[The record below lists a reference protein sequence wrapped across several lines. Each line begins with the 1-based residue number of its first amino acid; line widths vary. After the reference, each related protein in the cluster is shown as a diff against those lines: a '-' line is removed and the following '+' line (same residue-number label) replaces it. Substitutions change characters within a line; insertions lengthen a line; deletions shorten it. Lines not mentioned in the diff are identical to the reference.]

1 MMISR
6 RKVLELGGAAICGG
20 VLAGPASAQ
29 NVWPTADIRTICPFP
44 AGSGADIVVRFYAK
58 VLQDSVGKTVIV
70 ENRPGAFGNI
80 ATEAIARAKPDGY
93 TVGIMASSAI
103 AAAPALFKKVPFDP
117 VNDFDQV
124 ATLMRVPWF
133 LIVAADSPFK
143 SVAELTDHL
152 RKQGDKASYGSVAN
166 SGLISSELYKL
177 KFDLKTEEVK
187 YKDTF
192 LMLNDLYAGNIT
204 FAHLD
209 ATTTIG
215 SVKNGKLRLLASST
229 KQRAK
234 AFPDVPSAAEAGIDN
249 SDVSGWWSI
258 AMPKGTPKPILDRL
272 EKIYT
277 DFVASEEHSKWV
289 LSIGCEAFPGNSA
302 FARQALLNEI
312 KAWQEYVRIAKIE
325 QI

>member
-1 MMISR
+1 MISR

-20 VLAGPASAQ
+20 VLAGPARAQ
-29 NVWPTADIRTICPFP
+29 DAWPTQDIKTICPFP
-44 AGSGADIVVRFYAK
+44 AGSGADVVVRFYAK
-58 VLQDSVGKTVIV
+58 VLQDRVGKTVYV

-80 ATEAIARAKPDGY
+80 ATEAIARSKPDGY

-117 VNDFDQV
+117 INDFDQV
-124 ATLMRVPWF
+124 TTLMRVPWF
-133 LIVAADSPFK
+133 LIVAADGPFK
-143 SVAELTDHL
+143 SVADLTEHL

-166 SGLISSELYKL
+166 SGLVSSELYKAM
-177 KFDLKTEEVK
+177 FGLKTVEVK
-187 YKDTF
+187 YRDPF
-192 LMLNDLYAGNIT
+192 AMLNDLYAGNIA

-215 SVKNGKLRLLASST
+215 SMKGGKIRLLAAST

-234 AFPDVPSAAEAGIDN
+234 AFPDVPSAAEAGITN
-249 SDVSGWWSI
+249 SDLSGWWSI
-258 AMPKGTPKPILDRL
+258 AMPKGTPQAIRDRL
-272 EKIYT
+272 EKIYN

-289 LSIGCEAFPGNSA
+289 ASIGCEAFPGNHVSA
-302 FARQALLNEI
+302 QEALLKEI
-312 KAWQEYVRIAKIE
+312 KTWHEYVRIAKIE